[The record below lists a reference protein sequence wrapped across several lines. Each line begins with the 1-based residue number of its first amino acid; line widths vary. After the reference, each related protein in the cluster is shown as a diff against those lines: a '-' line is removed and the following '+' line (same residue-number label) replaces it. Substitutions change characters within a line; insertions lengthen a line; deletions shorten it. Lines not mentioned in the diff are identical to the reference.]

1 MKLGKYKKKD
11 VLIQL
16 GPYGKYMKY
25 DKRNYRIPQK
35 DDYNLDECIRILQ

>member
-1 MKLGKYKKKD
+1 MKLGKYKNKD

-35 DDYNLDECIRILQ
+35 ELYKLDECTILLK